1 MTKRKAINVPVTD
14 DQEKEIKRKAKEKG
28 MSVSAYL
35 RYLALY
41 SDIYSDLNRKDIAG
55 GV

>member
-14 DQEKEIKRKAKEKG
+14 DQEKEIKRKAKAKG
-28 MSVSAYL
+28 MTVSAYL
-35 RYLALY
+35 RYLA
-41 SDIYSDLNRKDIAG
+41 IYAEDRK

>member
-1 MTKRKAINVPVTD
+1 MTKRKAINIPVTEE
-14 DQEKEIKRKAKEKG
+14 QEKQIKERAKAKG

-35 RYLALY
+35 RYLA
-41 SDIYSDLNRKDIAG
+41 IYAEDRK